1 MQSNENK
8 TACAEPRLASWTCA
22 VSTIVG
28 FLQRMPQ
35 VFKSWSTER
44 GAGWGKAALGL
55 PEVFH
60 EVCVL
65 LDFGKRD
72 LDLT

>member
-1 MQSNENK
+1 MRSNESK
-8 TACAEPRLASWTCA
+8 TGCAEPRLAGWMCA
-22 VSTIVG
+22 ASTVVG
-28 FLQRMPQ
+28 FLQREPR
-35 VFKSWSTER
+35 VFKSWSVER
-44 GAGWGKAALGL
+44 RAAWEKAALGL
-55 PEVFH
+55 PETFH